1 MTIDSFCF
9 LFSPRFSL
17 SVASYL
23 GGLSGRCARAAVI
36 VGNAGKLSDQ
46 RPFSGRHDSTT
57 TETL

>member
-17 SVASYL
+17 RIAWYL
-23 GGLSGRCARAAVI
+23 GGLSGGCARAAVI
-36 VGNAGKLSDQ
+36 VGNTGKPSDQ
-46 RPFSGRHDSTT
+46 RPFCGSHDSTT

>member
-9 LFSPRFSL
+9 LFSPRFAL
-17 SVASYL
+17 RIASYL
-23 GGLSGRCARAAVI
+23 GGLSGGCARAALM

-46 RPFSGRHDSTT
+46 RPFSGRHDSST